1 MPETGKDSYLLAV
14 VDDQEK
20 DLVYLKKMILSC
32 FSTLAPEAQV
42 HIRTYT
48 SAKAFLF
55 AFEDDNQSFDMIFLD
70 IEMPDINGV
79 EVARRIRAQ
88 NETVQLVFVTGYS
101 DYIAEGYDVSALHYL
116 LKPLQ
121 RDKLQAVI
129 SKAISLIRR
138 NEKRLALHKEGK
150 LWLVPLYEINY
161 IDVYTNYV
169 TVHAVEEVTIKRT
182 LSDVEKELD
191 ERFFRVGRS
200 LIVNL
205 NKIRKADRN
214 SITLLNGC
222 VVPIPGNAY
231 EHLMR
236 AIIGRL

>member
-1 MPETGKDSYLLAV
+1 MEDIDEIKVLVCDDSALMRNLISRIIDDTNGMKTVGTAMNGQFLL
-14 VDDQEK
+14 EK
-20 DLVYLKKMILSC
+20 IPVLKPDVIL
-32 FSTLAPEAQV
+32 
-42 HIRTYT
+42 
-48 SAKAFLF
+48 
-55 AFEDDNQSFDMIFLD
+55 LD

-79 EVARRIRAQ
+79 EVAKRIRTK

-138 NEKRLALHKEGK
+138 NEKRLALSKEGK
-150 LWLVPLYEINY
+150 LWLVPLHEINY

-169 TVHAVEEVTIKRT
+169 TVHAAEEVTVKRT

-214 SITLLNGC
+214 SITLLNGS

>member
-1 MPETGKDSYLLAV
+1 MPETGRDSYLLAV
-14 VDDQEK
+14 VDDQQK
-20 DLVYLKKMILSC
+20 DLVYLKNMIFSC
-32 FSTLAPEAQV
+32 FSSIDPEVQV
-42 HIRTYT
+42 HIRTYE
-48 SAKAFLF
+48 SAQAFLF
-55 AFEDDNQSFDMIFLD
+55 AFEDDHQAFDMIFLD

-79 EVARRIRAQ
+79 EVAKRIRTK
-88 NETVQLVFVTGYS
+88 NEIVQLVFVTGYS

-138 NEKRLALHKEGK
+138 NEKRLALSKEGK
-150 LWLVPLYEINY
+150 LWLVPLHEINY

-169 TVHAVEEVTIKRT
+169 TVHAAEEVTVKRT

-214 SITLLNGC
+214 SITLLNGS

>member
-1 MPETGKDSYLLAV
+1 MEDIDEIKVLVCDDSALMRNLISRIIDDTNGMKTVGTAMNGQFLL
-14 VDDQEK
+14 EK
-20 DLVYLKKMILSC
+20 IPVLKPDVIL
-32 FSTLAPEAQV
+32 
-42 HIRTYT
+42 
-48 SAKAFLF
+48 
-55 AFEDDNQSFDMIFLD
+55 LD

-138 NEKRLALHKEGK
+138 NEKRLALSKEGK
-150 LWLVPLYEINY
+150 LWLIPLHEIQY
-161 IDVYTNYV
+161 IDVYMNYV
-169 TVHAVEEVTIKRT
+169 TVHGAEDVTVKRT